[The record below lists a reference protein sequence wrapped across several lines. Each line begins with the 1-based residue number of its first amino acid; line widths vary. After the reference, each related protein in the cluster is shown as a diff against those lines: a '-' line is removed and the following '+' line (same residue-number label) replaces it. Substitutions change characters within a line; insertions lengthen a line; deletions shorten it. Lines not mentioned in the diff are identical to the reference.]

1 MSANGE
7 LPGHGGGSR
16 SRDVS
21 NGDLSGNGGTASPGG
36 GVAYASAAYVVWGL
50 FPLYFRSLAGVPA
63 PEILAHRI
71 CWSAAFLVVLVSARR
86 RWPEVLRQLTPAV
99 VGRLAVSAALISVNW
114 LIYIWAV
121 NAHHVL
127 DASLGYFVNPLVSV
141 LLGVAFLREPLSR
154 RQLAAVALAAAGVL
168 SLVVRAGRVPWIA
181 LSLAVTFGL
190 YGLIRKRVPVDA
202 TAGLLAEVAVLA
214 PLAFGWLAWVS
225 VTGRAHFGEGALRSV
240 LLASSGVLTA
250 VPLIWFAVG
259 VRRLRLATIGLL
271 QYLNPTMQF
280 AIAVVAFGEPLTA
293 AHRLAFG
300 CIWAALAI
308 YASEAV
314 AIGRRA
320 RAQSL

>member
-1 MSANGE
+1 
-7 LPGHGGGSR
+7 
-16 SRDVS
+16 
-21 NGDLSGNGGTASPGG
+21 
-36 GVAYASAAYVVWGL
+36 VWGL

-71 CWSAAFLVVLVSARR
+71 SWSAAFLVLLVSVRR
-86 RWPEVLRQLTPAV
+86 RWPEVLQQLTPAV
-99 VGRLAVSAALISVNW
+99 VVRLAVSATLISVNW

-121 NAHHVL
+121 NAQHVL

-141 LLGVAFLREPLSR
+141 LLGVVFLREPLSR
-154 RQLAAVALAAAGVL
+154 RQLVAVLLATAGVL
-168 SLVVRAGRVPWIA
+168 SLVLRAGRVPWIA

-190 YGLIRKRVPVDA
+190 YGLIRKRVAVDA

-214 PLAFGWLAWVS
+214 PLALGWLAWVTAS
-225 VTGRAHFGEGALRSV
+225 GRGHFAGGPLRAG
-240 LLASSGVLTA
+240 LLVSSGVLTA

-293 AHRLAFG
+293 AHRLAFA

-308 YASEAV
+308 YTSEAV
-314 AIGRRA
+314 GNARRA
-320 RAQSL
+320 VAA